1 MTGPSNPN
9 VSGEVGF
16 TENALEIRP
25 VDVVCFRVQQIV
37 KIALESSMN
46 LMSHWPQGVLHH

>member
-9 VSGEVGF
+9 ASEEVGF
-16 TENALEIRP
+16 TENILEIRP

-37 KIALESSMN
+37 QIALELAMN
-46 LMSHWPQGVLHH
+46 LMSHWP